1 MAEVFTFKVDDT
13 RGVPDRL
20 LKEWLTEQEHKLGPI
35 DVHMIPVTS
44 KTAVL
49 LTVVV
54 VKKSV

>member
-20 LKEWLTEQEHKLGPI
+20 LKEWLTEQEHKLGSVDI
-35 DVHMIPVTS
+35 TMVPVIS

-54 VKKSV
+54 TKKNQ